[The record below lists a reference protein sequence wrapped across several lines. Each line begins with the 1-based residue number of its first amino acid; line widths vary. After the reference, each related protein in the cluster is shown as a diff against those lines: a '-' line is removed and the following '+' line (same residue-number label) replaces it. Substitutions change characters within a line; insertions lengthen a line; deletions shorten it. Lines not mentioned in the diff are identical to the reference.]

1 MLAFNRTERTPLS
14 PQKLRQTSSPLK
26 SALTQ
31 NKTTLAPKRLK
42 GNIQTFTSNKPDSH
56 SGYTC
61 VSKQSMSC
69 VRKKSIQGIGDDSN
83 FLIFEDLNDYDFS
96 TACLIN
102 MSMN

>member
-31 NKTTLAPKRLK
+31 NKTTLAPKKLK
-42 GNIQTFTSNKPDSH
+42 GKTFTSKKPDSH

-69 VRKKSIQGIGDDSN
+69 ARKKSIQGIGDDIN
-83 FLIFEDLNDYDFS
+83 FLIFEDLNDYDLS

-102 MSMN
+102 MSTN